1 MRAAEDK
8 CFCIIDLYLKYE
20 KMESFLKHS
29 ATFTQQCMDIKQK
42 NNFILDQMEQLQA
55 FLKILEEIK

>member
-8 CFCIIDLYLKYE
+8 CFCIKDLYLKYE

-42 NNFILDQMEQLQA
+42 NNFILDQMEQL
-55 FLKILEEIK
+55 